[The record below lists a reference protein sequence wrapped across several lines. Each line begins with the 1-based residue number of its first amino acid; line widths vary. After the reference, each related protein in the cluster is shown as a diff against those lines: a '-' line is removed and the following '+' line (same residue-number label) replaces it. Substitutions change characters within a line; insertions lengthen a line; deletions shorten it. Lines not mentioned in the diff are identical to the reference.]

1 MRYRKFLKMIKR
13 KFKILVNC
21 KKWHMY
27 NEKPLL
33 SIGEIC
39 ELIDVKVPSEYVG
52 VKKLPI
58 YKTELMNGLK
68 NKEDIKAKI
77 GQKRKF
83 TQTQFLELE
92 KYFKRFKRKYNSQ
105 ESIGEKNSLQL
116 LNMIIEWY
124 YFFDNFGFDYDDY
137 FDYEIFNKDVKD
149 LDKFLNKGYKKVI
162 YRACNDRNYTHYC
175 KNKGDFNKKFKKF
188 VQRDWIAAEECS
200 IKEFKKFI
208 DKHPRF
214 FAKPIE
220 GTGGASAKIVEYNGD
235 LQSLYNE
242 CVQNKYICEEI
253 VKQHKDMANF
263 NASTLNTLRLYT
275 LVPVDGNPIITLG
288 NARFG
293 RLGNDVDNFHSGGVS
308 AVIDLETGKLTSD
321 AINRAHVKVS
331 NHPDSG
337 VKFKGFQIPNFE
349 ECKKTVCEAALV
361 VKELRHVGWDVAIAE
376 DGHIELIE
384 GNAFPNFDITQA
396 ADQIGKK
403 DRYEKYIDE
412 LLKLKNK

>member
-1 MRYRKFLKMIKR
+1 MRYRKFIKMIKKR
-13 KFKILVNC
+13 LKSLIICRN
-21 KKWHMY
+21 WYTY
-27 NEKPLL
+27 NERPLL

-39 ELIDVKVPSEYVG
+39 KFIDIDVPSEYTD

-58 YKTELMNGLK
+58 YKTELINKLN
-68 NKEDIKAKI
+68 NKEEIRTKI
-77 GQKRKF
+77 CQKRRF
-83 TQTQFLELE
+83 SESQLLEIK
-92 KYFKRFKRKYNSQ
+92 KYLRKFKRKYYSQ
-105 ESIGEKNSLQL
+105 DSIVEKSNLEL
-116 LNMIIEWY
+116 LNMLIEWY
-124 YFFDNFGFDYDDY
+124 YFFDDFGFDYDDY
-137 FDYEIFNKDVKD
+137 FDYEIFNKNVKD
-149 LDKFLNKGYKKVI
+149 LDKFINKGYKKVI

-188 VQRDWIAAEECS
+188 VQRDWIVAEECT

-208 DKHPRF
+208 DKYPIF

-220 GTGGASAKIVEYNGD
+220 GTGGASAKIIEYNGD

-253 VKQHKDMANF
+253 VKQHKDMAKF
-263 NASTLNTLRLYT
+263 NDSTLNTLRLYT
-275 LVPVDGNPIITLG
+275 LVPEDGKPIITLG

-321 AINRAHVKVS
+321 AINRAHVKVTH
-331 NHPDSG
+331 HPDSNM
-337 VKFKGFQIPNFE
+337 KFKGFQIPNFE

-412 LLKLKNK
+412 LLKIKNK